1 MGHRPDPRD
10 RRNAVTC
17 GGCLLSAVGALVA
30 TLVWAASPRTERHL
44 GGGFEGEGTDYGAV
58 LVELPLVALT
68 GALLPA
74 LVSVVIAYLVGRRS
88 DLHG

>member
-1 MGHRPDPRD
+1 MGQRPDPRD

-30 TLVWAASPRTERHL
+30 TLVWAASPRTARHL

-58 LVELPLVALT
+58 LVELPLVALA
-68 GALLPA
+68 GALPPA
-74 LVSVVIAYLVGRRS
+74 LLSLVIAYLVGRRS

>member
-1 MGHRPDPRD
+1 MLGST
-10 RRNAVTC
+10 A
-17 GGCLLSAVGALVA
+17 A
-30 TLVWAASPRTERHL
+30 TLLWASSDRTRRHL
-44 GGGFEGEGTDYGAV
+44 GAGFEGEGTDFGAV
-58 LVELPLVALT
+58 LVELPLVALA